1 MSTRRAVT
9 HAHAQP
15 AGAGGPSGDSQLGG
29 RRGRQGCPCPA
40 TRAPRAWA
48 PAAHWPQ
55 VALVLASPSRVPSC
69 GGPAPGIPSPRAT
82 CAHAPCLGSAF
93 REGLGRQCL
102 QTPAPLEKGRR
113 ARGGSCRCQRS
124 HADASAWYLASAAQ
138 TGVCSLQPCHH
149 GAQKRR
155 TAGRAKPRGTVP
167 VRLHAV
173 TGRTEPGAARP
184 GSLASGAPWWR
195 LPLAPQP
202 SRAATSRPGARTR
215 VPREV
220 LSLLCLPGD
229 VVEVRVSGARVYATS
244 ASGIKCPVYASLVPP
259 ANKRRVSCGRSRT
272 PHFI

>member
-29 RRGRQGCPCPA
+29 RRGRRGCPCPA

-55 VALVLASPSRVPSC
+55 VAPVLASPSRVPSC

-82 CAHAPCLGSAF
+82 CAHAPCSGSAF

-149 GAQKRR
+149 GAQKRLTR
-155 TAGRAKPRGTVP
+155 GLWDNAARREGRSRGGPSPCGSTRSPGGPSRAPRVP
-167 VRLHAV
+167 V
-173 TGRTEPGAARP
+173 
-184 GSLASGAPWWR
+184 PW
-195 LPLAPQP
+195 PLAP
-202 SRAATSRPGARTR
+202 PGG
-215 VPREV
+215 VF
-220 LSLLCLPGD
+220 
-229 VVEVRVSGARVYATS
+229 
-244 ASGIKCPVYASLVPP
+244 
-259 ANKRRVSCGRSRT
+259 RSRRSPAAQ
-272 PHFI
+272 PHPAPARGRGFRARFSRCFVSPETSSEFGSLGHESMPPLRLE